1 MIQRAY
7 ITQSETTIAGEIFT
21 GIEALKA
28 EVKQMQTDYAASRQE
43 IYSLKEQ
50 LKAVSEQKN
59 ESWCKDCTPDNCSG
73 CCTSGDEPTH
83 HSQNDE
89 PEAMT
94 KEELV
99 EQENALLDVAAILYS
114 DNPVRAIKVVAVL
127 LAALVHKVSKYKNF
141 DPTEP
146 VEIPAGGGCVVEVWG
161 AMTMGT

>member
-1 MIQRAY
+1 MIKRTY

-28 EVKQMQTDYAASRQE
+28 EVKQMQTGYAAARQE
-43 IYSLKEQ
+43 IESLKEQ
-50 LKAVSEQKN
+50 LKAVSKQKN
-59 ESWCKDCTPDNCSG
+59 ESWCKTCTPDNCSG

-99 EQENALLDVAAILYS
+99 ERENALLDVVSIIYS
-114 DNPVRAIKVVAVL
+114 ENPVRAIQVVAVT
-127 LAALVHKVSKYKNF
+127 LAAMVHKVSKHQNF

-146 VEIPAGGGCVVEVWG
+146 VEIPAGGGCVVEVRG

>member
-1 MIQRAY
+1 MIKRAY

-43 IYSLKEQ
+43 IESLKEQ
-50 LKAVSEQKN
+50 LKAVSNQKN
-59 ESWCKDCTPDNCSG
+59 ASWCKDCTPDNCSG
-73 CCTSGDEPTH
+73 CCTSGKEPTH
-83 HSQNDE
+83 HSQNDV

-94 KEELV
+94 EEKLV
-99 EQENALLDVAAILYS
+99 ELENALLDVVAIIRRE
-114 DNPVRAIKVVAVL
+114 NPVRAIQVVAVT
-127 LAALVHKVSKYKNF
+127 LAAMVCLVSKDQNF

>member
-1 MIQRAY
+1 MSQPSY
-7 ITQSETTIAGEIFT
+7 ITQSETTIAGDIFK

-28 EVKQMQTDYAASRQE
+28 EVKQMQTGYAAARLE
-43 IYSLKEQ
+43 IESLKAQ
-50 LKAVSEQKN
+50 LKDVSKQKN
-59 ESWCKDCTPDNCSG
+59 ESWCEDCTPDNCSG

-99 EQENALLDVAAILYS
+99 EQENTLLDVAAILYNE
-114 DNPVRAIKVVAVL
+114 NPIRAIQVVAVL
-127 LAALVHKVSKYKNF
+127 LAAMVHKVSKDQDF

-161 AMTMGT
+161 AMTMVT